1 MSNIFEGKPSRV
13 WSHGK
18 WIEVGYIDDQPPIK
32 ARAEKRRQRRKEAFA
47 VVQLQWA
54 ADMAKATETP
64 GALVWILLIYKAWKT
79 KSTVFPLTSDLLRQY
94 GVHRETNR
102 RVLAKLEASGL
113 IKVERRNRQAPTIT
127 LLLKPPVT

>member
-1 MSNIFEGKPSRV
+1 MSNIFAGKPSWV

-32 ARAEKRRQRRKEAFA
+32 ARVEERRRRRKGAFA
-47 VVQLQWA
+47 MVPLQWA
-54 ADMAKATETP
+54 ADMAKATQTP
-64 GALVWILLIYKAWKT
+64 GALIWILLIYKAWKT
-79 KSTVFPLTSDLLRQY
+79 KSTVFPLTNDLLRQY
-94 GVHRETNR
+94 GVHRETKR

-113 IKVERRNRQAPTIT
+113 IKVERRNRQAPIIT